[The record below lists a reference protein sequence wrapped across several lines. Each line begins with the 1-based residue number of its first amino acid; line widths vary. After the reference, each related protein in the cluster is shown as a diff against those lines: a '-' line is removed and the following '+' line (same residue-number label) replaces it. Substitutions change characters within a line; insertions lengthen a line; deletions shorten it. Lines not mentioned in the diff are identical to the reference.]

1 MANFLYV
8 DNSNVWI
15 EGMHVA
21 AAVRG
26 LAPDVWS
33 AVTNK
38 ICVSLG
44 RWISGSCMNLL
55 EVTK

>member
-21 AAVRG
+21 AVKSG
-26 LAPDVWS
+26 MAPDIWNRTS
-33 AVTNK
+33 ARRAERP
-38 ICVSLG
+38 SSSAAG
-44 RWISGSCMNLL
+44 RAL
-55 EVTK
+55 